1 MDGVFRICN
10 SLFQVA
16 GTVGSRKDIREPGA
30 PHQELKKQ
38 VEGLNESL
46 FKVESQR
53 DEFSVKVELLE
64 KQLEESQTKE
74 AELQVINARY
84 KIPPFQDGPSAIFFV
99 SCRNLPIKL

>member
-1 MDGVFRICN
+1 MIEQELKLAHFF
-10 SLFQVA
+10 LQVA
-16 GTVGSRKDIREPGA
+16 GTVGSKKELHEPGA

-64 KQLEESQTKE
+64 KQLEESQAKE
-74 AELQVINARY
+74 VELQVRSRRLLL
-84 KIPPFQDGPSAIFFV
+84 K
-99 SCRNLPIKL
+99 